1 MPDDPAT
8 GPRPGDPRRRQF
20 FRRFAGEVVTAATG
34 VLGAAQVLQQQSAEV
49 AGNLL
54 APVEAV
60 VVAPVGYQAAF
71 RWEDDV
77 CRVVDQRHLP
87 RSLVEREVRG
97 AFDAAAV
104 IREGAVAGGPA
115 AAQVAAIG
123 LVLTA
128 ARAHRSRA
136 HARRATLQGS
146 ATTLRSAAPA
156 WPAVGLAVD
165 RIVARHDLLPL
176 DLPGDEVAADL
187 RLEAE
192 AIVLEATEAHAAI
205 ASAGL
210 AALPEPGERP
220 LSILTIGATGAVASG
235 RAGTAAGVIEA
246 AYHSGRPLSVT
257 VAETRPGLE
266 GLRVTCWELVQAG
279 VPARVVADAAAAHLV
294 ARGEV
299 DVVLVGADRIAA
311 NGDVT
316 AVAGTYPLA
325 AVASRRGIPFFVC
338 APTSAIALDVAEGDV
353 LAVVDRPPGELLV
366 VGGTVVAP
374 DGLGAVNPGQDV
386 TPAGLVTAFVTEA
399 GRLDPPYPGALAA
412 AWQRADTGRVARMR
426 PATPDLGVGDA
437 VAGAG
442 SADGHSG
449 GDSPG

>member
-1 MPDDPAT
+1 MPDDPSH
-8 GPRPGDPRRRQF
+8 GPRPGDPDRRRF

-34 VLGAAQVLQQQSAEV
+34 AFGAAQVIQQQSAEF
-49 AGNLL
+49 AGDLL

-60 VVAPVGYQAAF
+60 EVAPTGYQPAF
-71 RWEDDV
+71 RWKDDV

-87 RSLVEREVRG
+87 RALVEREVRG

-104 IREGAVAGGPA
+104 IHDHAVAGAPA
-115 AAQVAAIG
+115 AAQVAAIA
-123 LVLTA
+123 LALTA

-136 HARRATLQGS
+136 PSRRATLQGS

-156 WPAVGLAVD
+156 WAAVGHAVN
-165 RIVARHDLLPL
+165 RILARHDVLPL
-176 DLPGDEVAADL
+176 DLPGAEVAADL

-192 AIVLEATEAHAAI
+192 AIVLEATEAHMAI

-210 AALPEPGERP
+210 AALPAPAHRP
-220 LSILTIGATGAVASG
+220 LSILTIGATGALASG
-235 RAGTAAGVIEA
+235 RSGTAVGVIQA
-246 AYHSGRPLSVT
+246 AYHAGRPLSVT

-279 VPARVVADAAAAHLV
+279 VRTGVVADAAAAHLV

-325 AVASRRGIPFFVC
+325 AVASRHGIPFLVC
-338 APTSAIALDVAEGDV
+338 APTSAIALDVAEGDL

-366 VGGTVVAP
+366 VGGTVVAS
-374 DGLGAVNPGQDV
+374 DGLGAVNPGHDV

-399 GRLDPPYPGALAA
+399 GRLDPPYPAALAA
-412 AWQRADTGRVARMR
+412 ARQRADTGRVARM
-426 PATPDLGVGDA
+426 PPGTADLGGEL
-437 VAGAG
+437 
-442 SADGHSG
+442 
-449 GDSPG
+449 PT